1 MYKFAQPEAF
11 YLLLAL
17 VPLGLLFG
25 WFMWGRAQAEKKF
38 GEKSLILRLMPQRP
52 RHKHQVKFALVCLAI
67 VSLVVAL
74 ARPQWSTKTE
84 PVTRSGVDLMIALD
98 VSNSMLAEDEKPSR
112 LAKARQ
118 FISSL
123 IDELK
128 GDRVGLIIFAGNA
141 YLQVPLTSDYIAT
154 KSLLKTV
161 GPRLAPTQGTAIADA
176 IKLADE
182 AFESGEKQFKALV
195 VISDGENHEADAVV
209 AAKEAAEKGVLIHTI
224 GVGSPRGGPIP
235 EYVGGRQA
243 DYKRDREG
251 NIVFSKL
258 NEQMLRDVAAQADGD
273 YFRLSASSDN
283 VGAIIGALAS
293 MEKKDFEEVVF
304 TDYEEQYQ
312 WFLALG
318 LFFLILEYFVSER
331 RNTFFVNWAIFR
343 NENQN

>member
-11 YLLLAL
+11 YLMLAL

-25 WFMWGRAQAEKKF
+25 LFLLGRRQALKRF
-38 GEKSLILRLMPQRP
+38 GEKSLVARLMPQNAKY
-52 RHKHQVKFALVCLAI
+52 KHQLKFVM
-67 VSLVVAL
+67 VSLSVICFVLAL

-84 PVTRSGVDLMIALD
+84 PVMRSGVDLMIALD

-123 IDELK
+123 VDQLK

-161 GPRLAPTQGTAIADA
+161 GPRLAPTQGTAIGDA
-176 IKLADE
+176 IRLANE
-182 AFESGEKQFKALV
+182 AFESGEKQYKALL
-195 VISDGENHEADAVV
+195 VISDGENHDEDAIE
-209 AAKEAAEKGVLIHTI
+209 AAKEAAGKGVLIHTM

-235 EYVGGRQA
+235 EKVGGRV

-258 NEQMLRDVAAQADGD
+258 NEEMLRNVAVQADGD
-273 YFRLSASSDN
+273 YYRLSASSDN
-283 VGAIIGALAS
+283 VGSILGALAS

-318 LFFLILEYFVSER
+318 LFFLILEYFISER
-331 RNTFFVNWAIFR
+331 RNVFFTNWAIFK
-343 NENQN
+343 N